1 MTGSSGGRS
10 LSVEARDNAADR
22 GEALPDG
29 KLPTRNRTELAS
41 AIKLRNH
48 VDGHS
53 QMAVRRYLTRRAKAL
68 NAEDLLPEKW
78 S

>member
-1 MTGSSGGRS
+1 MAESSGGRS
-10 LSVEARDNAADR
+10 LSAEARDNAADK
-22 GEALPDG
+22 GQALPDG
-29 KLPTRNRTELAS
+29 KLPIRNTKELEA

-53 QMAVRRYLTRRAKAL
+53 ASEVRKHITKRARAL
-68 NAEDLLPEKW
+68 GATDKLPEEW